1 MGHSALNK
9 VLVLAFVLAL
19 VLQSGKRV
27 ANTSWEIGI
36 SLAHILFCIFKVSTN
51 HKTSAAEREKK
62 STDLERN
69 LFFKSGW
76 ASVKTQ
82 LNVCLWPTAVSAE
95 DIRRITSVQNW
106 FSLGKCSVFPQM
118 CIFSFQPICLQWAV
132 AMGVANVG
140 CSPLCTPPHPGGQL
154 SPCTCHSCVQQHGFP
169 STHLYVCVMAFF
181 KIFVQKWGFTAALG

>member
-62 STDLERN
+62 SRALERN
-69 LFFKSGW
+69 LLFKSGW
-76 ASVKTQ
+76 TSVKTQ
-82 LNVCLWPTAVSAE
+82 LNICHCCICRTYLQNHICSELNLTWQMLCLPP
-95 DIRRITSVQNW
+95 DMHILRSVY
-106 FSLGKCSVFPQM
+106 
-118 CIFSFQPICLQWAV
+118 
-132 AMGVANVG
+132 
-140 CSPLCTPPHPGGQL
+140 L
-154 SPCTCHSCVQQHGFP
+154 SPVGSRNGSCKHGMLPTLQPSLPGVTAESLHLPRLCLAAWIPLHCHGCVW
-169 STHLYVCVMAFF
+169 LFF
-181 KIFVQKWGFTAALG
+181 KIFIQKWGFTAALG